1 MPARSAPPPARVV
14 RRASLPGLVRPTAE
28 CFAAP
33 GDEAYLVG
41 GLVRD
46 VLLGRTTGDIDIA
59 VGASVADA
67 GPALAA
73 ALGGTFVVLDAK
85 RDIGRVVVLA
95 DGRAQHV
102 DLTPLG
108 GSIRE
113 NLARRDFTLDAMA
126 VPLGQAAS
134 GVDAEVVDP
143 FGGVADLEAGVVRA
157 VSDGV
162 FKDDPCRLL
171 RAPRLAAQ
179 LDMRLDAHTVGLAKR
194 DARLVRKVAPERVRD
209 ELLKLLATPR
219 ATQALRLLD
228 DLGLLCEIMPEFLD
242 AKGVGQPPEHHWDV
256 FQHCVETPG
265 QVDRVLSGPG
275 AGRDEVVWAV
285 PRFEGMQGHF
295 GEVVSDGHTRRTVLK
310 LAALLHDVGK
320 PAAKT
325 VEPSGR
331 IRFLGHHDVGAAA
344 ANGMLKRLRLSRR
357 GVELVS
363 VMVEHHLRPSQMAQV
378 GEMPTRRAVYRY
390 FRDVGDAAVD
400 TLYLN
405 MADYLAAR
413 GPSLELRDWQRHCGV
428 IEHVLKTGLVARSE
442 EREHKLLDGH
452 TVMTAFGLPPGPH
465 VGTLLE
471 MVHEAQA
478 AGEVTTTEEAMEL
491 VKATLA
497 SGEPR
502 A

>member
-1 MPARSAPPPARVV
+1 MPDRSALPPARTV
-14 RRASLPGLVRPTAE
+14 RRSALPGLVRPIAG
-28 CFAAP
+28 CLAARD
-33 GDEAYLVG
+33 DEAYLVG

-46 VLLGRTTGDIDIA
+46 VLLGRPTGDIDVA
-59 VGASVADA
+59 VAASVTEA

-85 RDIGRVVVLA
+85 RDIGRVVVQA
-95 DGRAQHV
+95 GGRTQHV

-108 GSIRE
+108 EGIRE
-113 NLARRDFTLDAMA
+113 NLAHRDFTVDAMA
-126 VPLGQAAS
+126 VPLGQASPLA
-134 GVDAEVVDP
+134 DAQIVDP
-143 FGGVADLEAGVVRA
+143 FGGVADLEAGIVRA
-157 VSDGV
+157 VADSV

-179 LDMRLDAHTVGLAKR
+179 LGMRLDSHTEGLVKR
-194 DARLVRKVAPERVRD
+194 DALLVRRVAPERVRD

-228 DLGLLCEIMPEFLD
+228 DLGLLCAIMPELLS

-256 FQHCVETPG
+256 FQHCLETPG
-265 QVDRVLSGPG
+265 QVDRVLSGQVVSG
-275 AGRDEVVWAV
+275 DEAAGAV
-285 PRFEGMQGHF
+285 PHFEGMDSHF
-295 GEVVSDGHTRRTVLK
+295 GELVSDGHTRRTVLK
-310 LAALLHDVGK
+310 LAALLHDAGK
-320 PAAKT
+320 PATKT

-344 ANGMLKRLRLSRR
+344 ANEMLKRLRMSRR
-357 GVELVS
+357 GVALVS

-378 GEMPTRRAVYRY
+378 GEMPTSRAVYRY

-413 GPSLELRDWQRHCGV
+413 GPSLDMQDWRRHCGV
-428 IEHVLKTGLVARSE
+428 IEHVLRTGQAVRSE
-442 EREHKLLDGH
+442 EQQHKLVDGH
-452 TVMTAFGLPPGPH
+452 AVMTAFSLPPGPH
-465 VGTLLE
+465 VGALLE

-497 SGEPR
+497 ARGPR